1 MKTLYLNLLFYTACC
16 LLLFSSCEIKDNTP
30 CAAQYTYHHL
40 TAEEKSK
47 TPYFNN
53 PNFDT
58 ISFASSTGDTLTF
71 ALQRI
76 DSSWYIEDMNRN
88 PNPDGCP
95 DWHYYETM
103 TVNYISL
110 NSSDKILTVLSKKGD
125 IRQQPH
131 LKFMYNG
138 YTFRYNISTIG
149 DNTYIRYVG
158 DLIVGNV
165 KHNGVYYEHSNGD
178 LTKPIRGYVNES
190 SGVILIDDAITSK
203 SYSLVVK

>member
-95 DWHYYETM
+95 DWHYYETIAAKYVAIKGSGRL
-103 TVNYISL
+103 TCNL
-110 NSSDKILTVLSKKGD
+110 FKKSSSRIIPAV
-125 IRQQPH
+125 
-131 LKFMYNG
+131 
-138 YTFRYNISTIG
+138 
-149 DNTYIRYVG
+149 
-158 DLIVGNV
+158 
-165 KHNGVYYEHSNGD
+165 
-178 LTKPIRGYVNES
+178 
-190 SGVILIDDAITSK
+190 
-203 SYSLVVK
+203 SYSLNDKTGSCSLSVIGLTAYVDYVGTKNINGIDYYDVLFVENDFISKSIRVYMNQSYGLLQIEDTENEFKYSLITH

>member
-95 DWHYYETM
+95 DWHYYETR
-103 TVNYISL
+103 TVRY
-110 NSSDKILTVLSKKGD
+110 KELTTNALFIAILSKKN
-125 IRQQPH
+125 QTYPH
-131 LKFMYNG
+131 TSITILLSG
-138 YTFRYNISTIG
+138 YSFLYGIDEIG
-149 DNTYIRYVG
+149 LSNYIYYVG
-158 DLIVGNV
+158 DISILNKTYHEALYEYHNAMSNTNIKGYLNKNQGFLGIKNQQSNLDFALIQ
-165 KHNGVYYEHSNGD
+165 
-178 LTKPIRGYVNES
+178 
-190 SGVILIDDAITSK
+190 
-203 SYSLVVK
+203 